1 MVELRA
7 KSKYVFVDESGDP
20 DIDLSKSGPSDYFV
34 LSAVI
39 VDSDHLDSE
48 QELVK
53 EIIEKYFP
61 KGQIKSSKIGGNVQR
76 RRKILQDV
84 SKIRFTHYSQVID
97 KSLILSDSG
106 LQFRRSFIKFINRIL
121 YKNLFESFSDIN
133 VIADQYGKSDFMMG
147 FKDYLLKR
155 LPQRLFERSTF
166 DFANSADF
174 PFIQIADLVAGT
186 INRCYS
192 GKDPSEILEIIKERT
207 IIIDEWPPRYPKP
220 FGYENLSESDKLD
233 YLVRFKA
240 TQQADIFIEKLSK
253 SSDEY
258 DQAQIAAVRYLLFHF
273 RSSDPEEFILTKS
286 LQKYLSN
293 LGFNYTIRT
302 LRQRVIA
309 ALRDESVFIASN
321 RFGIK
326 LPYSV
331 SDLKDFV
338 SKVSSQVVPYLKRL
352 EICRRHFL
360 LSTNGELDIVDPRE
374 FPELAKYLDHDT

>member
-1 MVELRA
+1 
-7 KSKYVFVDESGDP
+7 
-20 DIDLSKSGPSDYFV
+20 
-34 LSAVI
+34 
-39 VDSDHLDSE
+39 
-48 QELVK
+48 
-53 EIIEKYFP
+53 
-61 KGQIKSSKIGGNVQR
+61 
-76 RRKILQDV
+76 
-84 SKIRFTHYSQVID
+84 
-97 KSLILSDSG
+97 
-106 LQFRRSFIKFINRIL
+106 
-121 YKNLFESFSDIN
+121 
-133 VIADQYGKSDFMMG
+133 MMG